1 MRRNLILT
9 SGTLVLLTMV
19 IAVFAFG
26 RRPQSPQSNVVT
38 VEIRDFKFV
47 PATVTVHQGDTVEW
61 KNEDTALHTATSDS
75 QAPKPGFDSGSISKG
90 STWRYVTAAK
100 GTYNYG
106 CTYHTYM
113 KGQVIVQ

>member
-1 MRRNLILT
+1 MRRNLILA
-9 SGTLVLLTMV
+9 SGTLFVLIMA
-19 IAVFAFG
+19 IAVFAYG
-26 RRPQSPQSNVVT
+26 HRTQGTQSNVVT

-75 QAPKPGFDSGSISKG
+75 EAPKPGFDSGSISKG
-90 STWRYVTAAK
+90 STWRYVAATK
-100 GTYNYG
+100 GTYNYN